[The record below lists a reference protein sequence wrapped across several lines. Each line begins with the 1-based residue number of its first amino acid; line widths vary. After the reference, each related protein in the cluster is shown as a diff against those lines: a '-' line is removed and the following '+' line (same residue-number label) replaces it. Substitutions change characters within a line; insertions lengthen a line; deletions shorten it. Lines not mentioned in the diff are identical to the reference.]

1 MAKGRPRKSE
11 VELKLS
17 GTFGRVSSRKNW
29 NTRNDRP
36 LTSKP
41 APATYLK
48 RTQIAWN
55 QFMDVKA
62 TQGVL
67 SADDESCIVMM
78 FDCLDRLYRNT
89 DTYNELR
96 KNPDYVEWLKDK
108 TNRDTMRQIRKE
120 MSDDDTAFRQ
130 WAIRFG
136 ITPTE
141 RSKLAVTPEKP
152 QSEMLQLI
160 QRAKEG

>member
-1 MAKGRPRKSE
+1 MNPRKSPQ
-11 VELKLS
+11 ELKLA
-17 GTFGRVSSRKNW
+17 GTFSQHSSRKNW

-36 LTSKP
+36 LVAKP
-41 APATYLK
+41 APGTYLK

-67 SADDESCIVMM
+67 SADDESCIIMM

-96 KNPDYVEWLKDK
+96 RNPDYVGWLRDGK
-108 TNRDTMRQIRKE
+108 NRAIIKQIRKE
-120 MSDDDTAFRQ
+120 MSEDDMAFRQ

-136 ITPTE
+136 LTPTE
-141 RSKLAVTPEKP
+141 RSKLQVTPEKP

-160 QRAKEG
+160 QRAKGG